1 MYIIRV
7 DGDIVPD
14 NKSIIVEK
22 LENVVS
28 IDNMTDDVKRRIEK
42 ISKFTD
48 RLEYMDPR
56 LKLEF
61 LKIVDDIIL
70 EGNIDSIILN
80 KRK

>member
-1 MYIIRV
+1 M
-7 DGDIVPD
+7 PD
-14 NKSIIVEK
+14 NKSIIVGK

-70 EGNIDSIILN
+70 EGNIDNIILDN
-80 KRK
+80 SNIKRK

>member
-1 MYIIRV
+1 MVNIR
-7 DGDIVPD
+7 
-14 NKSIIVEK
+14 EL
-22 LENVVS
+22 LENVIPS
-28 IDNMTDDVKRRIEK
+28 DCMTDDVKWRIEK

>member
-1 MYIIRV
+1 MV
-7 DGDIVPD
+7 SNEDIVG
-14 NKSIIVEK
+14 K

-61 LKIVDDIIL
+61 LSIIDDIIL
-70 EGNIDSIILN
+70 NGNIDVII
-80 KRK
+80 KEDVKVKKKEM